1 MNMNIIYVCIDFI
14 VILALFSLFHWTL
27 STSVIENYEG
37 LATSQLVNEM
47 KKNKYTVDEEKK
59 TVTYCDAKGK
69 CITKQYD
76 KHFNTLDSLLLAKN
90 KKETSDRLSKHKIPV
105 PLYLEVDIRDNDVQ
119 SIQKK
124 IRERGI
130 SYPIVIKPVN
140 GTFGRDVYTD
150 IESTKELE
158 DALSVLKPKMN
169 SAMIE
174 EQIQGDCYRIFVF
187 NNKVIDIIKREK
199 PYVIGNGVD
208 TVQTLIDKRNKE
220 QVQMKLY
227 EIKNISTIVIEKQ
240 GYRLDSVLP
249 KDKKLF
255 ISNVINMHNGARI
268 SRIPLDDVPSENI
281 KLFLNVNKAMDMTCS
296 GIDYLS
302 NDITQPYYT
311 NGSKILEVNG
321 TPDTEIHQ
329 KIPYPFFQMVADSI
343 FSS

>member
-1 MNMNIIYVCIDFI
+1 V
-14 VILALFSLFHWTL
+14 
-27 STSVIENYEG
+27 EKYEG
-37 LATSQLVNEM
+37 LDTSQLVEEM
-47 KKNKYTVDEEKK
+47 KKNKYIVNEQKK
-59 TVTYCDAKGK
+59 TVTYCDASGK

-76 KHFNTLDSLLLAKN
+76 RHFNTLDSLLLAKN
-90 KKETSDRLSKHKIPV
+90 KKETSDRLSQKNIPV
-105 PLYLEVDIRDNDVQ
+105 PLYLEVQIQNTDAA
-119 SIQKK
+119 SIQKQ
-124 IRERGI
+124 IREKGI

-150 IESTKELE
+150 ITTTKELNE
-158 DALSVLKPKMN
+158 ALTILKPKMK

-174 EQIQGDCYRIFVF
+174 EQIDGDCYRIFVF

-199 PYVIGNGVD
+199 PFVIGNGTD

-220 QVQMKLY
+220 QVEMKLY

-240 GYRLDSVLP
+240 GYTLHSILP
-249 KDKKLF
+249 KDKKLY

-268 SRIPLDDVPSENI
+268 SRIPLDIVPSENM
-281 KLFLNVNKAMDMTCS
+281 KLFLDVNRAMDITCS
-296 GIDYLS
+296 GLDYLS
-302 NDITQPYYT
+302 NDITQVYYT

-329 KIPYPFFQMVADSI
+329 KIPYPFFQKVTDSI